1 MNIQE
6 LRLGNAVYVKIWDD
20 CNTPFTVTEIGYNV
34 LWVSNSGG
42 NVSTPVS
49 PGLVEGIPISKDA
62 VKNLKGFQYVEEMGT
77 FKYGIDDLGMS
88 IDTYGNSV
96 YMEIYITN
104 PLFLKKLPNIT
115 QIHQLQ
121 NLIYD
126 LNGGVMLEYN
136 TNAQ

>member
-6 LRLGNAVYVKIWDD
+6 LRLGNAVSVEIRDD
-20 CNTPFTVTEIGYNV
+20 FNVPFTVTEIGHDV

-42 NVSTPVS
+42 NVSTPVKTEM
-49 PGLVEGIPISKDA
+49 VTGIPISEDT
-62 VKNLKGFQYVEEMGT
+62 VKNLRGFVFDEPDELFYYYLDGISVEV
-77 FKYGIDDLGMS
+77 DDNAVSVNIGMPE
-88 IDTYGNSV
+88 GEFNKV
-96 YMEIYITN
+96 
-104 PLFLKKLPNIT
+104 LPNIT

-136 TNAQ
+136 TNAH

>member
-6 LRLGNAVYVKIWDD
+6 LRLGNAVYVEIYAEFVP
-20 CNTPFTVTEIGYNV
+20 PFTVTEVEHNV

-49 PGLVEGIPISKDA
+49 PEMVAGIPISVDT
-62 VKNLKGFQYVEEMGT
+62 VKNLKGLEFEPTNGVFYSEVLE
-77 FKYGIDDLGMS
+77 GMS
-88 IDTYGNSV
+88 IEVDDNV
-96 YMEIYITN
+96 V
-104 PLFLKKLPNIT
+104 FLNIDLPDEEPNKLLPNIT

-136 TNAQ
+136 TNVQ

>member
-6 LRLGNAVYVKIWDD
+6 LRLGNAIYVKIWDD
-20 CNTPFTVTEIGYNV
+20 FSSPFTVTEIGNDV

-42 NVSTPVS
+42 NVRVKA
-49 PGLVEGIPISKDA
+49 GMVAGIPISRDT

-77 FKYGIDDLGMS
+77 FKYSVDDLGMS
-88 IDTYGNSV
+88 IETDDNLV
-96 YMEIYITN
+96 YIDVALSDEESN
-104 PLFLKKLPNIT
+104 EVLPNIT

-136 TNAQ
+136 TNVQ